1 MSASPSIKAGV
12 IGATGYGGIELVR
25 LLAQHPAVSLQVL
38 VSRSQAGQKVVD
50 IFPHLRSSS
59 CDQLIYCAPQDADW
73 SGLDVVFFATPHTVA
88 MSQTEF
94 LLNKG
99 IKVIDLSA
107 DFRLKDQRLWEQWYA
122 TRHTAPELIAQA
134 VYGLPE
140 LNRQAIES
148 ADLIACPGCY
158 PTAVQLGWMPLLQ
171 NGLLSDDTL
180 IADAKSG
187 ISGAGRAAKTAMLFS
202 ERNDNFE
209 AYASARHRHYPE
221 IKQQLELMRGNA
233 VSLIFTPHL
242 LPATRGIYATLY
254 ARLSAPDT
262 DVQAVFAAA
271 YADEPFVSVLPPGE
285 HPQTRSVAGS
295 NQVQIGIAR
304 PPHSDYVTVMVA
316 EDNLIKGAAG
326 QAIQCMNIMFAQ
338 PETTGLQQL
347 ATV

>member
-73 SGLDVVFFATPHTVA
+73 S
-88 MSQTEF
+88 
-94 LLNKG
+94 
-99 IKVIDLSA
+99 
-107 DFRLKDQRLWEQWYA
+107 
-122 TRHTAPELIAQA
+122 
-134 VYGLPE
+134 E